1 MFAGRRSQLAVSGQQ
16 LAVSNGRPTSHEPL
30 ATIFPPLLPNRG
42 GPPDRFRRR
51 RSESLFGPSGAD
63 QQEAQDGCQNGQ
75 LWLGV
80 PLRESREMLFGENAI
95 RRPQAAGRRSQF
107 AVAAIYGLQAASPVF
122 WAISPSRRGLTIRK
136 DVFVLL
142 LYIIK
147 WLYAWILPMGGI
159 VLALILLLCYMFR
172 KHSPGR
178 WALAAITAV
187 FYLLSIEP
195 VSNGLIHPLETAY
208 DQPQGADVD
217 GDVIILLGGGSRA
230 GVPDFDGT
238 GQVGS
243 AAANRFLMAL
253 RLQKAKDLPIL
264 LSGGTILKGDA
275 NESEIEK
282 RMLLSLGVPENKIF
296 MDDKSRNTAENAAFS
311 RQICEHQGWKK
322 PILVTSAFHMPRS
335 VRFFTRQGLDVTPY
349 PCDYHTSAAT
359 NWSGYSIGL

>member
-1 MFAGRRSQLAVSGQQ
+1 MRR
-16 LAVSNGRPTSHEPL
+16 GRPK
-30 ATIFPPLLPNRG
+30 G
-42 GPPDRFRRR
+42 GPQT
-51 RSESLFGPSGAD
+51 A
-63 QQEAQDGCQNGQ
+63 
-75 LWLGV
+75 V
-80 PLRESREMLFGENAI
+80 
-95 RRPQAAGRRSQF
+95 RRSQF
-107 AVAAIYGLQAASPVF
+107 AVAALYGLQAASPVF

-230 GVPDFDGT
+230 GVPDFDGS

-282 RMLLSLGVPENKIF
+282 RMLLSLGVTENKIF
-296 MDDKSRNTAENAAFS
+296 
-311 RQICEHQGWKK
+311 
-322 PILVTSAFHMPRS
+322 TSAFHMPRS
-335 VRFFTRQGLDVTPY
+335 VRFFTRQGMDVTPY

-359 NWSGYSIGL
+359 NWSGYSIVPQSFYLFNSCLAIKEYVGIGAASLRMQ

>member
-1 MFAGRRSQLAVSGQQ
+1 MIQPSTSKPLHPHGQNIPLQGFKISIAHILPFANEVYDIIC
-16 LAVSNGRPTSHEPL
+16 V
-30 ATIFPPLLPNRG
+30 
-42 GPPDRFRRR
+42 
-51 RSESLFGPSGAD
+51 GA
-63 QQEAQDGCQNGQ
+63 AQ
-75 LWLGV
+75 
-80 PLRESREMLFGENAI
+80 RAA
-95 RRPQAAGRRSQF
+95 RRPQF
-107 AVAAIYGLQAASPVF
+107 AV
-122 WAISPSRRGLTIRK
+122 SRRGDLWFTNSLSGLSGHLSWQEGLTIRK

-178 WALAAITAV
+178 WALAAVTAV

-217 GDVIILLGGGSRA
+217 GDVIVLLGGGSRA

-311 RQICEHQGWKK
+311 KQICEHQGWKK

-335 VRFFTRQGLDVTPY
+335 VRFFTREGLDVTPY

-359 NWSGYSIGL
+359 NWSGYSIVPQSFYLFNSCLAIKEYVGIGAASLRMQ

>member
-1 MFAGRRSQLAVSGQQ
+1 
-16 LAVSNGRPTSHEPL
+16 
-30 ATIFPPLLPNRG
+30 
-42 GPPDRFRRR
+42 
-51 RSESLFGPSGAD
+51 
-63 QQEAQDGCQNGQ
+63 
-75 LWLGV
+75 
-80 PLRESREMLFGENAI
+80 
-95 RRPQAAGRRSQF
+95 
-107 AVAAIYGLQAASPVF
+107 
-122 WAISPSRRGLTIRK
+122 
-136 DVFVLL
+136 
-142 LYIIK
+142 
-147 WLYAWILPMGGI
+147 MGGI

-264 LSGGTILKGDA
+264 LSGGIRATPMNRKSKSGCSYPWVCRKIRFSWMTRAAIRQKMPLFPGKSASTRAGRSPSWSPA
-275 NESEIEK
+275 PSICPG
-282 RMLLSLGVPENKIF
+282 RSASLRAKAW
-296 MDDKSRNTAENAAFS
+296 T
-311 RQICEHQGWKK
+311 
-322 PILVTSAFHMPRS
+322 
-335 VRFFTRQGLDVTPY
+335 
-349 PCDYHTSAAT
+349 
-359 NWSGYSIGL
+359 

>member
-1 MFAGRRSQLAVSGQQ
+1 MRR
-16 LAVSNGRPTSHEPL
+16 GRPK
-30 ATIFPPLLPNRG
+30 G
-42 GPPDRFRRR
+42 GPQT
-51 RSESLFGPSGAD
+51 A
-63 QQEAQDGCQNGQ
+63 
-75 LWLGV
+75 V
-80 PLRESREMLFGENAI
+80 
-95 RRPQAAGRRSQF
+95 RRSQF
-107 AVAAIYGLQAASPVF
+107 AVAALYGLQAASPVF

-230 GVPDFDGT
+230 GVPDFDGS

-275 NESEIEK
+275 
-282 RMLLSLGVPENKIF
+282 
-296 MDDKSRNTAENAAFS
+296 KSRNTAENAAFS

-335 VRFFTRQGLDVTPY
+335 VRFFTRQGMDVTPY

-359 NWSGYSIGL
+359 NWSGYSIVPQSFYLFNSCLAIKEYVGIGAASLRMQ

>member
-1 MFAGRRSQLAVSGQQ
+1 MRR
-16 LAVSNGRPTSHEPL
+16 GRPK
-30 ATIFPPLLPNRG
+30 G
-42 GPPDRFRRR
+42 GPQT
-51 RSESLFGPSGAD
+51 A
-63 QQEAQDGCQNGQ
+63 
-75 LWLGV
+75 V
-80 PLRESREMLFGENAI
+80 
-95 RRPQAAGRRSQF
+95 RRSQF
-107 AVAAIYGLQAASPVF
+107 AVAALYGLQAASPVF

-217 GDVIILLGGGSRA
+217 GDVIILLGGGSRT
-230 GVPDFDGT
+230 GVPDFDGS

-335 VRFFTRQGLDVTPY
+335 VRFFTRQGMDVTPY

-359 NWSGYSIGL
+359 NWSGYSIVPQSFYLFNSCLAIKEYVGIGAASLRMQ

>member
-1 MFAGRRSQLAVSGQQ
+1 
-16 LAVSNGRPTSHEPL
+16 
-30 ATIFPPLLPNRG
+30 
-42 GPPDRFRRR
+42 
-51 RSESLFGPSGAD
+51 
-63 QQEAQDGCQNGQ
+63 
-75 LWLGV
+75 
-80 PLRESREMLFGENAI
+80 
-95 RRPQAAGRRSQF
+95 
-107 AVAAIYGLQAASPVF
+107 
-122 WAISPSRRGLTIRK
+122 
-136 DVFVLL
+136 
-142 LYIIK
+142 
-147 WLYAWILPMGGI
+147 MGGI

-178 WALAAITAV
+178 WALAVVTAV

-208 DQPQGADVD
+208 DQPQGTAVA
-217 GDVIILLGGGSRA
+217 GDVIVLLGGGSRA

-296 MDDKSRNTAENAAFS
+296 MDDKSRNTAENAAFPS
-311 RQICEHQGWKK
+311 R
-322 PILVTSAFHMPRS
+322 SASARAGRS
-335 VRFFTRQGLDVTPY
+335 PSWSPVPFTCPGP
-349 PCDYHTSAAT
+349 SASLRAKDWT
-359 NWSGYSIGL
+359 